1 MTKLKT
7 VAICQPD
14 AYFLPVLDAIRDQ
27 AELVVGDSIE
37 TLEPHIPEA
46 EVVMVAWVKNKPVS
60 LRAFWPMFKKLRWV
74 HSLSAGVEHLL
85 FPELIESPVVVT
97 NARGV
102 FKRALAEFAT
112 LGALYFSRR
121 VRLMLEQQRQAEWKI
136 LEVENIAGRTMGIV
150 GYGEIG
156 RECALLA
163 KGIGMRIAAVR
174 RRHGLAANDAQ
185 RDNVIDKAYAP
196 SELKDMLA
204 ASDVVVLSAPA
215 TPETYHM
222 IGEAELRAMKRTAV
236 LINIGRGTLVDEPQL
251 VRALQEGWIAGAAL
265 DVFETEPLPKES
277 PLWAMQNVLVS
288 PHSADRTVHPD
299 WLEMA
304 AQRFVDNFHLFAQG
318 KPLEY
323 VVDKRAGY

>member
-1 MTKLKT
+1 MKKPKT

-27 AELVVGDSIE
+27 ADLVVGDENNI
-37 TLEPHIPEA
+37 LEPHIPEA
-46 EVVMVAWVKNKPVS
+46 EVIMVAWVKNKPVS
-60 LRAFWPMFKKLRWV
+60 LRGYWPMAKNLRWV

-85 FPELIESPVVVT
+85 FPELIESSVIVT

-112 LGALYFSRR
+112 LGSLYFSRR
-121 VRLMLEQQRQAEWKI
+121 VRLMIEHQRQAKWEI
-136 LEVENIAGRTMGIV
+136 LQVENIAGRTMGIV

-163 KGIGMRIAAVR
+163 KGIGMRITAVR
-174 RRHGLAANDAQ
+174 RRPELAANDSL
-185 RDNVIDKAYAP
+185 IDKAYAP
-196 SELKDMLA
+196 SELRSMLA
-204 ASDVVVLSAPA
+204 ASDVVVLAAPA
-215 TPETYHM
+215 TPDTYHM
-222 IGEAELRAMKRTAV
+222 IGESELRAMKRTAI

-251 VRALQEGWIAGAAL
+251 VRALEEGWIGGAAL

-277 PLWAMQNVLVS
+277 PLWAMENVLIS

-304 AQRFVDNFHLFAQG
+304 AQRFVDNFRLFAQG
-318 KPLEY
+318 KPLEH

>member
-1 MTKLKT
+1 MKKLKT

-14 AYFLPVLDAIRDQ
+14 AYFLPVLDSIRDQ
-27 AELVVGDSIE
+27 ADLFVGDTPE
-37 TLEPHIPEA
+37 TLAPYIPDA
-46 EVVMVAWVKNKPVS
+46 EVIMLAWVKNKPVS
-60 LRAFWPMFKKLRWV
+60 LRDFWPQLKNLRWV
-74 HSLSAGVEHLL
+74 HSMSAGVEHLL
-85 FPELIESPVVVT
+85 FPELIESPVPVT

-112 LGALYFSRR
+112 LGALYFARR
-121 VRLMLEQQRQAEWKI
+121 VRLMIEHQRQVEWKI
-136 LEVENIAGRTMGIV
+136 LQVENIAGRTMGIV

-163 KGIGMRIAAVR
+163 KGIGMRINAVR
-174 RRHGLAANDAQ
+174 RRPELAANDPL
-185 RDNVIDKAYAP
+185 IDKAYAP
-196 SELKDMLA
+196 ADLKSMLA
-204 ASDVVVLSAPA
+204 ASDVVVLAAPA
-215 TPETYHM
+215 TPETFHM
-222 IGEAELRAMKRTAV
+222 ISEPELRAMKPSGILV
-236 LINIGRGTLVDEPQL
+236 NIGRGTLVDEPQL

-277 PLWAMQNVLVS
+277 PLWAMENVLIS
-288 PHSADRTVHPD
+288 PHSADRTIHPD

-304 AQRFVDNFHLFAQG
+304 AQRFVNNFHLFAEG

>member
-7 VAICQPD
+7 VAICQTD

-27 AELVVGDSIE
+27 ADLVVGDSLE

-60 LRAFWPMFKKLRWV
+60 LRAFWPMLKKLRWV
-74 HSLSAGVEHLL
+74 HSLSAGVDHLL
-85 FPELIESPVVVT
+85 FPELIESPVPVT

-121 VRLMLEQQRQAEWKI
+121 VRLMLEQQSQAEWKI
-136 LEVENIAGRTMGIV
+136 MQVENIAGRTMGIV

-174 RRHGLAANDAQ
+174 RRPELAANDPL
-185 RDNVIDKAYAP
+185 IDKAYAP

-277 PLWAMQNVLVS
+277 PLWTMQNVLVS

-304 AQRFVDNFHLFAQG
+304 AQRFVDNFRLFAQG

>member
-1 MTKLKT
+1 MKKLKT

-27 AELVVGDSIE
+27 ADLFVGDTPE
-37 TLEPHIPEA
+37 ALEPHLPDA
-46 EVVMVAWVKNKPVS
+46 EVIMLAWVKNKPVS
-60 LRAFWPMFKKLRWV
+60 LREFWPKLKSLRWV

-85 FPELIESPVVVT
+85 FPELIESPVPVT

-121 VRLMLEQQRQAEWKI
+121 VRLMIEHQRQVEWKI
-136 LEVENIAGRTMGIV
+136 LQVENIAGRSMGIV

-163 KGIGMRIAAVR
+163 KGIGMRINAVR
-174 RRHGLAANDAQ
+174 RRPELAANDPL
-185 RDNVIDKAYAP
+185 IDKAYAP
-196 SELKDMLA
+196 ADLKSMLA
-204 ASDVVVLSAPA
+204 ESDVVVLAAPA
-215 TPETYHM
+215 TPETFHM
-222 IGEAELRAMKRTAV
+222 ISEPQLRAMKPTAILV
-236 LINIGRGTLVDEPQL
+236 NIGRGTLVDEPQL

-277 PLWAMQNVLVS
+277 PLWAMENVLIS

-304 AQRFVDNFHLFAQG
+304 AQRFVNNFHLFAEG